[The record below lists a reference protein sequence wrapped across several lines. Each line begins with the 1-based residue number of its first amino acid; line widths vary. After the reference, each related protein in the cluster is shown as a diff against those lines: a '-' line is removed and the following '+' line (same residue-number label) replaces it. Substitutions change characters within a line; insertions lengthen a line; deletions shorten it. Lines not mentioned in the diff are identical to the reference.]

1 MIDRPQ
7 GPGRLEPA
15 AVSLSRQQ
23 RSSRPPLSCRHD
35 ATHEEP
41 PPQET
46 LPRSDYTGGTRSARH
61 GAKSLSRI

>member
-1 MIDRPQ
+1 MARWLHRIGRMQ
-7 GPGRLEPA
+7 PGIGGSQPGGSA
-15 AVSLSRQQ
+15 A
-23 RSSRPPLSCRHD
+23 PSCRHD